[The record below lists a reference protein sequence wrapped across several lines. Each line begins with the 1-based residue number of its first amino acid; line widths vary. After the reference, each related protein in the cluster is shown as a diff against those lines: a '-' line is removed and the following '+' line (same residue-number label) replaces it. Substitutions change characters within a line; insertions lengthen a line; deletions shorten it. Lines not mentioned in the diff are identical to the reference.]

1 MKSGADAAKT
11 GGNWGSARTR
21 TIHLGTG
28 LVGALLMTPNYHRPQ
43 PVEVLGSC
51 ISGIA

>member
-11 GGNWGSARTR
+11 GGNWGSVKTC
-21 TIHLGTG
+21 TIHSGTG
-28 LVGALLMTPNYHRPQ
+28 LVGALLITSNYHRPQ
-43 PVEVLGSC
+43 PVDVLGSC